1 MALFVVIRSQKVGER
16 APRHETKLRRPRGR
30 PSPMGHEELVS
41 NASERGGLPVVCC
54 SSREGSACLRADH
67 KRTTAAAQ
75 GRVPVAA
82 RRSTARWR
90 TPMTTI

>member
-41 NASERGGLPVVCC
+41 QRG
-54 SSREGSACLRADH
+54 REGAACARCLLLLARGLCLLESRPQAHNSSSTGTRPSGRATVD
-67 KRTTAAAQ
+67 
-75 GRVPVAA
+75 G
-82 RRSTARWR
+82 
-90 TPMTTI
+90 